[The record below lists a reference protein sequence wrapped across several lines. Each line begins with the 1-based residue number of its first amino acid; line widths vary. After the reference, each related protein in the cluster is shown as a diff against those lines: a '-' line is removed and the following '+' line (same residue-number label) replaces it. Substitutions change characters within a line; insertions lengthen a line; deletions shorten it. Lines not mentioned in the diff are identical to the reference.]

1 MSSSILSSQSMAMA
15 FAALS
20 GTVIVILSFC
30 LHKSDPSISSVVKK
44 KEMEKKKKGRKRV
57 HFADD
62 LAIFGTEELQI
73 KKGLI
78 LGSSPPPGRGP
89 ARRLTSTGGGG
100 GGMPA
105 NRVALY
111 NGILRDRLVHRIA
124 YSL

>member
-1 MSSSILSSQSMAMA
+1 MAMA
-15 FAALS
+15 LAALS
-20 GTVIVILSFC
+20 GTVIVVLSFC
-30 LHKSDPSISSVVKK
+30 LHKSHPSISSVVKK
-44 KEMEKKKKGRKRV
+44 KEMEKKKNKGRKRV

-62 LAIFGTEELQI
+62 LAIFSAEELQR

-78 LGSSPPPGRGP
+78 LGSSPPTGRAP
-89 ARRLTSTGGGG
+89 ARSLTRNGGGG